1 MKKIESGNT
10 ILGILLGM
18 LGGIA
23 LTSAMAWFI
32 FKSPTAFV
40 PKEQVVARNLT
51 LPTGTVEELLAI
63 QRRTGNPNASLTVGG
78 YRVRTNS
85 QHEIFAVPLVQ
96 SGVPPQPEVQIKHT
110 GSSGG
115 SDKQRF
121 EFYEILSKRHYPA
134 GQEPEPIIEN
144 KGAARITI
152 YPAEQPVARLAP
164 AAPVVRPVSVVA
176 AAPVVP
182 NNRPFASPRNMPP
195 VSNVAA
201 ATVLRP
207 AATPAKEKLVAPQQ
221 KPPVD
226 TAQSIENK
234 VSALEVDFFPNFT
247 DAAKLQEKLLA
258 KGLPVQLKEEK
269 VLGKH
274 AGYKVFVG
282 PYLDAKSLSEAKAK
296 LKKMGFNAAVQ
307 HK

>member
-32 FKSPTAFV
+32 FKSPSAFV

-85 QHEIFAVPLVQ
+85 QHEIFAVPLTQ

-115 SDKQRF
+115 TDKQRF

-152 YPAEQPVARLAP
+152 YPAEPPVTRLAP
-164 AAPVVRPVSVVA
+164 AAPVAPVVRPVSAVA
-176 AAPVVP
+176 VAPVVP
-182 NNRPFASPRNMPP
+182 NSRPFVSPRNMPP
-195 VSNVAA
+195 ASNVIA
-201 ATVLRP
+201 ATTLRP
-207 AATPAKEKLVAPQQ
+207 TVIKPVAPQ

-226 TAQSIENK
+226 PAQAVENK

-282 PYLDAKSLSEAKAK
+282 PYLDSKSLNDAKAK
-296 LKKMGFNAAVQ
+296 LKKMGLNAAVQ